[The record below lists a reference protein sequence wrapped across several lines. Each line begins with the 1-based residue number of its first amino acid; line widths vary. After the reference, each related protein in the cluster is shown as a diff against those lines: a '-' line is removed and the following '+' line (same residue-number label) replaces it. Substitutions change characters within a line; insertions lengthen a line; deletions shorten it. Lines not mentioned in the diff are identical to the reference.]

1 MSKLFTILF
10 QRAFIPLIFISV
22 YGQMH
27 AASAAGLPEEYLLTQ
42 RWRTL
47 FSQYSPLNNPANIN
61 EENYLTIRGTG
72 TSILGEFLTY
82 DLGVVYPI
90 GLYQSVGVSWLR
102 QGLNESY
109 EETQFNQL
117 TQRYDSTGVM
127 ISDNTDYFMG
137 TWSYNIWSGLTIGAN
152 IGLIMKQFY
161 DYTAVGISPDIGLNY
176 RVLQHPAV
184 GTHNL
189 GISLHNAFF
198 LSILDKDEAGN
209 KIVNTIPRVLRASL
223 NSSYWE
229 RQIESNFDFSFRDIG
244 VSSGDFIDQATK
256 LEWNLDGKVGGWI
269 LRIIKVYG
277 LFGIADGSFSYMGIG
292 GGVNI
297 PMINNGRDLTF
308 MMQYISINEVED
320 KSPASWMSLYVKADI
335 GKHREEIYARKMA
348 KLANLQ
354 PNDLYI
360 KACNLYAQENY
371 WDAFFIFSQLF
382 VEYPDFFKNDWVG
395 FFLGSCQEQMDMRL
409 TAEEAFKK
417 MKEMFPRSA
426 AVPFADLGL
435 MRVYYRDG
443 NFSNVEAQFNELNRL
458 GVPDSIKYHGY
469 YYMGE
474 TEMKKGSYSKAI
486 QLFDLIPET
495 HPDFVFAQHSSAIC
509 NAATDNFEGAIS
521 NLENSIQA
529 QVTADAQK
537 EIVNRSYVF
546 IGYIFYEELTEQEG
560 PLAKAVTAFRMVP
573 KSSYFYVDALLGL
586 GWTALK
592 ARQWND
598 CKNAGAEIQSTSD
611 NVVMKAEGAL
621 LQSYAFMMEKN
632 YNAAATLLAG
642 ASKDLE
648 GYQAPAQ
655 QELMSRQ
662 DESNALRSR
671 YTDVARKA
679 YDLGTSRQSGFVLK
693 QIDSLHTHQKDI
705 KSKIDDFLKYV
716 DNFERGTFFSRNYE
730 SIKEDIDYALA
741 KSQKLGGQ
749 VQLQKEV
756 QEMKSKQG
764 QIDKQMEELQRQL
777 QEEEAKAAKKESQKE
792 EKKEEKKQQKK
803 DKESNSVAPDEP
815 SPLLD
820 DDMMLDDLPDEGSW
834 EE

>member
-1 MSKLFTILF
+1 MSNLLRVLF
-10 QRAFIPLIFISV
+10 QRAFVTFTLIAIC
-22 YGQMH
+22 GQV
-27 AASAAGLPEEYLLTQ
+27 AVVSAGGLPEEYLLTQ

-61 EENYLTIRGTG
+61 EENYLTVRGTG
-72 TSILGEFLTY
+72 TSVLGEFLTY
-82 DLGVVYPI
+82 DIGAVYPI
-90 GLYQSVGVSWLR
+90 GLYQSVGISWLH
-102 QGLNESY
+102 QGINSPYQEVRLKSD
-109 EETQFNQL
+109 L
-117 TQRYDSTGVM
+117 TLDSSGGM
-127 ISDNTDYFMG
+127 ISDQTDYMMA
-137 TWSYNIWSGLTIGAN
+137 TWAYNVISGLTIGAN
-152 IGLIMKQFY
+152 LGFLTKKFY
-161 DYTAVGISPDIGLNY
+161 VDNYFGISPDIGLTY
-176 RVLQHPAV
+176 RVLQHPAI
-184 GTHNL
+184 GTHSLGVSINNL
-189 GISLHNAFF
+189 LFLPLMVKKDDEDRDIS
-198 LSILDKDEAGN
+198 
-209 KIVNTIPRVLRASL
+209 TYIPRTLRASL
-223 NSSYWE
+223 NSNYWE
-229 RQIESNFDFSFRDIG
+229 RQIESTFDFNLRDIG
-244 VSSGDFIDQATK
+244 TSSEEFFDKVTK
-256 LEWNLDGKVGGWI
+256 MEWTLDGKVGGWI
-269 LRIIKVYG
+269 LRIIKLYG
-277 LFGIADGSFSYMGIG
+277 LIGLSDGSLSYLGLG
-292 GGVNI
+292 GGFNI

-308 MMQYISINEVED
+308 LMQYISTQDVDRED
-320 KSPASWMSLYVKADI
+320 KSSIPAASWISLYVKADI

-409 TAEEAFKK
+409 TAEEAYNK

-443 NFSNVEAQFNELNRL
+443 NFGSVETQFNELNRL

-474 TEMKKGSYSKAI
+474 TEMKKGNYSKAL
-486 QLFDLIPET
+486 QLFELIPET
-495 HPDFVFAQHSSAIC
+495 HPDFVFAQHSAAIC
-509 NAATDNFEGAIS
+509 NAATDNYEGAIS
-521 NLENSIQA
+521 SLENCIQA
-529 QVTADAQK
+529 QVTTDAQK
-537 EIVNRSYVF
+537 EMVNRSYVY

-592 ARQWND
+592 ARQWSD

-621 LQSYAFMMEKN
+621 LQAYAYMMEKN

-648 GYQAPAQ
+648 GYTPPVQAD
-655 QELMSRQ
+655 LMARQ
-662 DESNALRSR
+662 DESNALRKR
-671 YTDVARKA
+671 YTEVARKA
-679 YDLGTSRQSGFVLK
+679 YDLGTSRQSGFVIK
-693 QIDSLHTHQKDI
+693 QIDSLHTHQKEI
-705 KSKIDDFLKYV
+705 KSDIDNFLKYA
-716 DNFERGTFFSRNYE
+716 DSFERGTFFSRNFE

-749 VQLQKEV
+749 VQLNKQV
-756 QEMKSKQG
+756 QEMKSKEG

-777 QEEEAKAAKKESQKE
+777 QEEEMKAKQKD
-792 EKKEEKKQQKK
+792 EKKDTKHEKKA
-803 DKESNSVAPDEP
+803 DTPEAPTP
-815 SPLLD
+815 STD
-820 DDMMLDDLPDEGSW
+820 DDMMLDDLPDEEGW